1 MSRAGLAAVLLFA
14 ALIAGCGGDDD
25 FANSPRPPTQIMVAA
40 TIAPTRVSVSPSRLG
55 AGPIELLAS
64 NQTTSSQRLTLR
76 SAAAATDSEPLQQS
90 TGPINPGDTAS
101 LSAHLTPGSY
111 TVSAGSGAIA
121 PARIEVGAPRPSG
134 QDRPMQP

>member
-1 MSRAGLAAVLLFA
+1 MRYSTVSTALRRRPGLGWQPSFR
-14 ALIAGCGGDDD
+14 
-25 FANSPRPPTQIMVAA
+25 SVAA
-40 TIAPTRVSVSPSRLG
+40 TIAPSRVSVSPSRFG

-76 SAAAATDSEPLQQS
+76 SAAADSEPLQQS

-101 LSAHLTPGSY
+101 LSADLAPGSY
-111 TVSAGSGAIA
+111 SVSVGSGAIA
-121 PARIEVGAPRPSG
+121 PARIEAGAPRPSG